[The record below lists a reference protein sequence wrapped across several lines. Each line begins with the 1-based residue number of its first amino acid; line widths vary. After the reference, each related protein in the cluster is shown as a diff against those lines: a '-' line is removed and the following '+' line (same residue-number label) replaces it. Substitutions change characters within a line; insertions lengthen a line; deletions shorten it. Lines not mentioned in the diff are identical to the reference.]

1 MITTGTKKDDLSRSA
16 VPLTIFYILFILD
29 LKYVIGIGC
38 QEHQH
43 QFRLEMGGGM
53 SPAKSHRHLH
63 YRHPYAKVYV
73 TGAAKEARK
82 YITSIVGN
90 SYLLASLFPAYSIIL
105 YVDDDDNFEA
115 FSDWSAAD
123 DAVSVIKGDYKGV
136 QIHPNPEGFHPG
148 GVSGRTDRLAHAR
161 NTLMSEVRRQVER
174 DNLAAKEVIMVVMD
188 LDDRT
193 EHVLD
198 TGELKVMLRQFPMW
212 DVLSFNRADDYYDVW
227 ALRYL
232 ENPVNT
238 YSFKLFKD
246 GKLQHDKVPEVKQA
260 VTSDLSKVVQTLEPP
275 FFPVA
280 SAFNSIALYKMNH
293 TTDCMYSG
301 WDSADKPEGW
311 PECEHVPFHTCMVKT
326 HNTRVRINPFF
337 AFRGLKWEDCA
348 SSGNDLWEGMRPV
361 QSKRGFLCP
370 KHSHFNDCT
379 KEPRL
384 LLRGGS

>member
-1 MITTGTKKDDLSRSA
+1 MKNVRRKKAFHDLPSACRSEITAFVAGEGCYSTTLVRHCFVPCPLFFSESISLLPLCRTSHPRMITTETKKDDLSRSA

-136 QIHPNPEGFHPG
+136 Q
-148 GVSGRTDRLAHAR
+148 VSS
-161 NTLMSEVRRQVER
+161 N
-174 DNLAAKEVIMVVMD
+174 
-188 LDDRT
+188 
-193 EHVLD
+193 
-198 TGELKVMLRQFPMW
+198 ELLTF
-212 DVLSFNRADDYYDVW
+212 Y
-227 ALRYL
+227 
-232 ENPVNT
+232 
-238 YSFKLFKD
+238 
-246 GKLQHDKVPEVKQA
+246 G
-260 VTSDLSKVVQTLEPP
+260 
-275 FFPVA
+275 
-280 SAFNSIALYKMNH
+280 
-293 TTDCMYSG
+293 
-301 WDSADKPEGW
+301 
-311 PECEHVPFHTCMVKT
+311 
-326 HNTRVRINPFF
+326 
-337 AFRGLKWEDCA
+337 
-348 SSGNDLWEGMRPV
+348 
-361 QSKRGFLCP
+361 
-370 KHSHFNDCT
+370 
-379 KEPRL
+379 
-384 LLRGGS
+384 